1 MHACGFTGF
10 QVVGKLSSAL
20 LSLAGLILVDRGDI
34 EFPSMK
40 RARELGY
47 QPAHASDKMSDPM
60 EWTCQ
65 LAHASVKEYLISR
78 RVFEKFRL
86 PLEEE
91 IAKTNLAK
99 LCLAYLSSPGV
110 DTDTIDKFHL
120 TTYSAKW
127 WLIFAT
133 HATVG
138 DQSLYS
144 LMIDFF
150 MSDGGK
156 VARICSLTEP
166 HANGPND
173 SVGTPLYYA
182 SQFGLELVVQ
192 ELLRRGMDTNFLG
205 GEYGRPLQAASA
217 GNHTRTVQILLAGG
231 ADVDGVG
238 GPYDTA
244 VQAASS
250 EGHFETVQVLI

>member
-1 MHACGFTGF
+1 MIEKCLDYPCLCEALEALPKTLEGTYERMLKDIPEVNF
-10 QVVGKLSSAL
+10 QHTTTLLNMLIWSDQQKLLRLKEVVDAIAVRADRNVVFDPINRMPRAKDVLRICS
-20 LSLAGLILVDRGDI
+20 GLILVDRGDI
-34 EFPSMK
+34 ELPSMK
-40 RARELGY
+40 RARELGF

-65 LAHASVKEYLISR
+65 LAHASVKEYLVSS

-99 LCLAYLSSPGV
+99 MCLAYLSSPGV

-150 MSDGGK
+150 MEAKWQG
-156 VARICSLTEP
+156 
-166 HANGPND
+166 
-173 SVGTPLYYA
+173 YA
-182 SQFGLELVVQ
+182 
-192 ELLRRGMDTNFLG
+192 
-205 GEYGRPLQAASA
+205 A
-217 GNHTRTVQILLAGG
+217 
-231 ADVDGVG
+231 
-238 GPYDTA
+238 
-244 VQAASS
+244 
-250 EGHFETVQVLI
+250 